1 MTLRLCFTDIFNMLY
16 NGYRKQWRCNM
27 ERLRIGY
34 STTRDVKDYIDKLA
48 EQYNM
53 GVSAVITM
61 VLMQHKLQYE
71 TLEKVGTL
79 NSIIE
84 KMGVINKLDDN
95 Q

>member
-1 MTLRLCFTDIFNMLY
+1 
-16 NGYRKQWRCNM
+16 M

-34 STTRDVKDYIDKLA
+34 STTRDVKDYIDKLS

-53 GVSAVITM
+53 GVSSVITM

-84 KMGVINKLDDN
+84 KMGVMNKLDEN

>member
-1 MTLRLCFTDIFNMLY
+1 
-16 NGYRKQWRCNM
+16 M

-34 STTRDVKDYIDKLA
+34 STTREVKDYIDKLC

-61 VLMQHKLQYE
+61 VLMQHKLQNE
-71 TLEKVGTL
+71 TLEKVETL
-79 NSIIE
+79 NAIVQQ
-84 KMGVINKLDDN
+84 MNVLNKLEDN

>member
-1 MTLRLCFTDIFNMLY
+1 
-16 NGYRKQWRCNM
+16 M

-34 STTRDVKDYIDKLA
+34 STTREVKDYIDKLC

-61 VLMQHKLQYE
+61 VLMQHKLQFE

-84 KMGVINKLDDN
+84 KMGVMDKIDK

>member
-1 MTLRLCFTDIFNMLY
+1 
-16 NGYRKQWRCNM
+16 M

-34 STTRDVKDYIDKLA
+34 STTRDVKDYIDKLC

-84 KMGVINKLDDN
+84 KMGVMDKIDK
-95 Q
+95 